1 MIVERP
7 GAARGHVAAGWLDS
21 RHTFSFGQYHDPA
34 WMGFGALR
42 VLNEDRVAPGAGFPT
57 HGHANMEILS
67 YVLDGALAHRDDAG
81 GEGGVLVPGELQW
94 MGAGHG
100 IRHSEF
106 NGSDTEPV
114 HFLQVWIQP
123 DRVNAPPGW
132 ASRAFPVAARQGR
145 WAELASP
152 DGAGGGLPMR
162 QQAWV
167 RGTLLLRSA
176 MVSSASSGLPSNQDF
191 ASVCGNSTG
200 DFSKKSRSYATI
212 AVQGAAIVLAR
223 LPSLSAG
230 SRRRLASAERTKTKR
245 AGQVLAVV
253 GPHFSR
259 SYSRW
264 RVSSSTSPENA
275 L

>member
-132 ASRAFPVAARQGR
+132 ASRAFPVSARQGR

-167 RGTLLLRSA
+167 RGTLLA
-176 MVSSASSGLPSNQDF
+176 GG
-191 ASVCGNSTG
+191 ASVDHPLDPGRRYWLHVARG
-200 DFSKKSRSYATI
+200 DI
-212 AVQGAAIVLAR
+212 AVGGRTLTGGDALGFSGEGGTLSLRGNGEGTADVLLFD
-223 LPSLSAG
+223 LPG
-230 SRRRLASAERTKTKR
+230 
-245 AGQVLAVV
+245 
-253 GPHFSR
+253 
-259 SYSRW
+259 
-264 RVSSSTSPENA
+264 
-275 L
+275 